1 MVLTEEMKQSKM
13 YREIT
18 QSIGE
23 QMMARMREEQA
34 LKVKNY
40 KTLNRLVREG
50 GILFTGSSLMEQFPV
65 TEMAVSVGVK
75 LPVYNR
81 GIGGT
86 TTDDFLREI
95 DTVLLDLKPAMVF
108 INIGTNDMTD
118 RIYGDR
124 WMDHLEENY
133 EKILQTA
140 KEKIPSAMLYCM
152 AYYPTNHHLPNAN
165 EWTYG
170 MLKDRTKENIAACNL
185 RVKTLAEQYGCRYI
199 DVNGGLFDENGEQK
213 AEFAIDGVHMNADGY
228 RVVFEN
234 LKAYLPL

>member
-95 DTVLLDLKPAMVF
+95 DTVMLDLAPSVIF
-108 INIGTNDMTD
+108 INIGTNDMNSQTYGEDIHFMMIDLCD
-118 RIYGDR
+118 RQRDTPESAAAF
-124 WMDHLEENY
+124 LE
-133 EKILQTA
+133 
-140 KEKIPSAMLYCM
+140 KEGYSFP
-152 AYYPTNHHLPNAN
+152 AYYDTTGSAVSAYQIFSIPLTVGINREGEIVALYNSPVS
-165 EWTYG
+165 E
-170 MLKDRTKENIAACNL
+170 
-185 RVKTLAEQYGCRYI
+185 EQ
-199 DVNGGLFDENGEQK
+199 LEQL
-213 AEFAIDGVHMNADGY
+213 IS
-228 RVVFEN
+228 
-234 LKAYLPL
+234 YLLS